1 MNDVWLKELAEEQTK
16 RLLEY
21 YIKLRKQ
28 HKLSQ
33 SELERITGVSR
44 ISINRYENGKI
55 MPSVQAVNQLLVTM
69 GYRFVIA
76 NMKRWRKCR
85 MRRKL
90 IYSLIGL
97 VGCTWLAG
105 CQEKP
110 EGAQTIIIELAD
122 PTDMQENNTAV
133 EGEIEAEESASEAD
147 AETMTDA
154 QEMLTVAVPEIIGFS
169 DGVELSYT
177 QISSSDPII
186 SLLLANVLPDVKVQ
200 DFDITNAQAYQNGEE
215 IVPAGEITFTMTV
228 EPETNVTLYRLNE
241 DGELVSETLEVT
253 DGTVSYQS
261 TGCGR
266 WLILDTLL
274 EQGTEVMSESET
286 EVN

>member
-1 MNDVWLKELAEEQTK
+1 
-16 RLLEY
+16 
-21 YIKLRKQ
+21 
-28 HKLSQ
+28 
-33 SELERITGVSR
+33 
-44 ISINRYENGKI
+44 
-55 MPSVQAVNQLLVTM
+55 
-69 GYRFVIA
+69 
-76 NMKRWRKCR
+76 

-122 PTDMQENNTAV
+122 PTDMQEN
-133 EGEIEAEESASEAD
+133 
-147 AETMTDA
+147 
-154 QEMLTVAVPEIIGFS
+154 
-169 DGVELSYT
+169 
-177 QISSSDPII
+177 
-186 SLLLANVLPDVKVQ
+186 
-200 DFDITNAQAYQNGEE
+200 
-215 IVPAGEITFTMTV
+215 
-228 EPETNVTLYRLNE
+228 VTLYRLNE

-274 EQGTEVMSESET
+274 EQETEAMSESET

>member
-1 MNDVWLKELAEEQTK
+1 
-16 RLLEY
+16 
-21 YIKLRKQ
+21 
-28 HKLSQ
+28 
-33 SELERITGVSR
+33 
-44 ISINRYENGKI
+44 
-55 MPSVQAVNQLLVTM
+55 
-69 GYRFVIA
+69 
-76 NMKRWRKCR
+76 

-110 EGAQTIIIELAD
+110 EGAQTIIRELAD

-154 QEMLTVAVPEIIGFS
+154 QEMLTVALPEITGFS

-274 EQGTEVMSESET
+274 EQETEAMSESET

>member
-1 MNDVWLKELAEEQTK
+1 
-16 RLLEY
+16 
-21 YIKLRKQ
+21 
-28 HKLSQ
+28 
-33 SELERITGVSR
+33 
-44 ISINRYENGKI
+44 
-55 MPSVQAVNQLLVTM
+55 
-69 GYRFVIA
+69 
-76 NMKRWRKCR
+76 
-85 MRRKL
+85 
-90 IYSLIGL
+90 
-97 VGCTWLAG
+97 
-105 CQEKP
+105 
-110 EGAQTIIIELAD
+110 
-122 PTDMQENNTAV
+122 
-133 EGEIEAEESASEAD
+133 
-147 AETMTDA
+147 MTDA
-154 QEMLTVAVPEIIGFS
+154 QEMLSVALPEITGFS
-169 DGVELSYT
+169 VGVDLSYT

-274 EQGTEVMSESET
+274 EQETEAMSESET